1 MKAVSDNIET
11 LEEKFD
17 FINDKV
23 GQVNIEILKF
33 SPDDIEQLKFDQV
46 QSIEGARACLGAFF
60 GILLDVN
67 IYKKQ
72 LENKVA

>member
-33 SPDDIEQLKFDQV
+33 SPDDIE
-46 QSIEGARACLGAFF
+46 
-60 GILLDVN
+60 
-67 IYKKQ
+67 
-72 LENKVA
+72 